1 MNQTERLQKIFE
13 LDAQKMELENRLEN
27 IQVDIKKALDE
38 LITNEHGNIS
48 EDVKLVADAFHY
60 TFKEKETSMGED
72 FKQNSSGGQEH
83 MHYRGYAYAKGQQ
96 KPQLLQANTS
106 EEIIL
111 RLQNWNKAR
120 PDNMQYTIVN
130 IGSLDNS
137 QNKYTNYHKYEVS
150 TGKDITSIY
159 LNIPPQEKEEFLK
172 TVQYLKEN
180 GAKYLPQQRRWY
192 ITADMNKEPFEQFLP
207 KENENSNVS
216 VAQPENT
223 KEYSLLLSKNVEA
236 NECMVAFHDGR
247 EPITLHG
254 DKFGVNFAL
263 IKTPDEIAQV
273 VEDFIKQQM
282 TEVKEE
288 ILDLNKILPGSKIE
302 CYVPNYFDDGTII
315 GMQKLEATVNS
326 VLENGTVL
334 FDVCSINEYA
344 FGANKDILFSK
355 SQADV
360 IDRAIQSQLSPEMI
374 NMMTCSVYSPGQM
387 DVMLS
392 AAKDGFMTHEI
403 SRFRDLAAPDMD
415 MMRIGLQNGV
425 EAKAIQGICEK
436 DLPWADKR
444 KLLNGEIRKAE
455 DKIGEMFRRDGY
467 PINRETARKVI
478 KLNHLTKQKNTTQN
492 VSDAFKN
499 QTYKESH
506 PEKQKLVNDI
516 SKECQILAMKQPQMC
531 M

>member
-1 MNQTERLQKIFE
+1 MNQVETLQKIFT
-13 LDAQKMELENRLEN
+13 LDAQKIELENRLEN
-27 IQVDIKKALDE
+27 IQADIKHALDE
-38 LITNEHGNIS
+38 LIANEHGNIS
-48 EDVKLVADAFHY
+48 EDVRLVAEAFHY
-60 TFKEKETSMGED
+60 RIEEKEASMGED
-72 FKQNSSGGQEH
+72 YKQTLPEKQEH

-120 PDNMQYTIVN
+120 PDDMQYTIVN
-130 IGSLDNS
+130 IGYLDNS

-150 TGKDITSIY
+150 TGKDITSVY
-159 LNIPPQEKEEFLK
+159 LNLPSQEKEEFLK

-180 GAKYLPQQRRWY
+180 GAKYLPQQHRWY
-192 ITADMNKEPFEQFLP
+192 ITADMDKAPFEQFLP
-207 KENENSNVS
+207 KANEKSNV
-216 VAQPENT
+216 VAQPESP
-223 KEYSLLLSKNVEA
+223 KEYSLLLSKDVEA

-254 DKFGVNFAL
+254 DQFGVNFAL
-263 IKTPDEIAQV
+263 IKTPDEVAQV
-273 VEDFIKQQM
+273 VNDFIKKQM
-282 TEVKEE
+282 TEVKDETLN
-288 ILDLNKILPGSKIE
+288 LDKLLPGSKLE

-315 GMQKLEATVNS
+315 GMQKLEAS
-326 VLENGTVL
+326 VHSIHESGTVL
-334 FDVCSINEYA
+334 FDECSINEYA

-360 IDRAIQSQLSPEMI
+360 IERAIQSQLSPEMI
-374 NMMTCSVYSPGQM
+374 NMMTCSAYSPGQM
-387 DVMLS
+387 DVMLAS
-392 AAKDGFMTHEI
+392 AKDGFLVNEI
-403 SRFRDLAAPDMD
+403 TQFRDLAAPDMD

-425 EAKAIQGICEK
+425 DAKNIQGICEK
-436 DLPWADKR
+436 DLPWSDKR

-455 DKIGEMFRRDGY
+455 DKIGEMFKRDGY
-467 PINRETARKVI
+467 PITRETARKVI
-478 KLNHLTKQKNTTQN
+478 QLNHLTKQKNTTQN

-506 PEKQKLVNDI
+506 PEAQKLVNDI
-516 SKECQILAMKQPQMC
+516 SKECQALAMKQPQMC